1 MLNENVAYAKSI
13 LAKRG
18 ISQGSPE
25 WEDYLK
31 IRQICGNDN
40 GYVGILTKIRF
51 IDEVTDFDELKS
63 IFDILKN
70 SKIDTTKM
78 NKMSYSDILN
88 VFYDELSGDKTKN
101 KDYELIYKDSNYY
114 YYKVYTYEGI
124 LKISSPAWC
133 LKTKK
138 HWDDYQSKYP
148 NQWVVIDKRYHGKLV
163 TPEDNYL
170 SEYKSAKGYV
180 RYGISIRDNDDDTFS
195 FVAFN
200 DNNLRCEYEAKSWT
214 FFGVLSTIMNLKI
227 GKKKSYYERF
237 MGCKTIEGSKYYLKV
252 VDKVDFLNRFS
263 LNESVYKNYEIFV
276 KFSESYS
283 TPPIFILMD
292 DYRPM
297 TAYPLEQKEK
307 IDFSVISGKESKK
320 IFEDWATEHPNDP
333 VYFGIRLKLGLM
345 TMDEIKANS
354 KFICLVG
361 KWAIFD
367 RNNNYYQVV
376 NTTNT
381 EYQVPCKTLNS
392 YNTEMDDPMYFY
404 ISKSDLSIASVKGLP
419 VNPINIKKAA
429 DSKEFH
435 NEVIEALK
443 LQLSKSV
450 ESKPI
455 ETKKEEPPVHE
466 PVKEEPK
473 PEEKKVK
480 GFWDFLKS
488 KGNYIPPK

>member
-13 LAKRG
+13 LAKKG
-18 ISQGSPE
+18 IVQGSPE

-51 IDEVTDFDELKS
+51 MDEVTDFDELKS

-88 VFYDELSGDKTKN
+88 TFYDELSGEKTKN
-101 KDYELIYKDSNYY
+101 KDYELIYRDSQYY
-114 YYKVYTYEGI
+114 YYKVYTYQGI

-148 NQWVVIDKRYHGKLV
+148 QQWVVISKKYQGKLI
-163 TPEDNYL
+163 TPDDNYL
-170 SEYKSAKGYV
+170 SEYKSAKGFV
-180 RYGISIRDNDDDTFS
+180 RYGISIHDNEDDTFS
-195 FVAFN
+195 WVAFN
-200 DNNLRCEYEAKSWT
+200 DNNGRCEYSAKSWT

-237 MGCKTIEGSKYYLKV
+237 LGCKTIEGSKYLKV
-252 VDKVDFLNRFS
+252 VNKRDFLDRFRLS
-263 LNESVYKNYEIFV
+263 ENTYDDCEIYV

-283 TPPIFILMD
+283 SPPLFILMNGT
-292 DYRPM
+292 RPI
-297 TAYPLEQKEK
+297 TAYPLSWSRGFSPAQVDNF
-307 IDFSVISGKESKK
+307 DFSTISEKESKNL
-320 IFEDWATEHPNDP
+320 FEMYATEHPDLT

-345 TMDEIKANS
+345 TMEQIQAHP
-354 KFICLVG
+354 KFIKLVG

-367 RNNNYYQVV
+367 KKNYYQIV
-376 NTTNT
+376 NTTNS
-381 EYQVPCKTLNS
+381 EYQVPCMTLKFHNS
-392 YNTEMDDPMYFY
+392 NMDDPMYFY
-404 ISKSDLSIASVKGLP
+404 IHKDSLSP
-419 VNPINIKKAA
+419 VDPIGYKKMEIKDFQK
-429 DSKEFH
+429 
-435 NEVIEALK
+435 EVIEELK
-443 LQLSKSV
+443 SYI
-450 ESKPI
+450 ESKKPPVI
-455 ETKKEEPPVHE
+455 EEPKLEEPKLEEPVKEE

-473 PEEKKVK
+473 EEPKPEKKVK
-480 GFWDFLKS
+480 GFWDFLKR
-488 KGNYIPPK
+488 